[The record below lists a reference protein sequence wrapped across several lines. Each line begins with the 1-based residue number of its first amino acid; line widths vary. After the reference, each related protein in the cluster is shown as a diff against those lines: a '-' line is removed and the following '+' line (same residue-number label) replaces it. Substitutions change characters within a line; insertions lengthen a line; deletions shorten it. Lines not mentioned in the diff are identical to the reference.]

1 MKLGVLD
8 LDHLRRGLRTHS
20 RLAGQVAGLDLDQRR
35 EKELMALATELGS
48 DARALIDA
56 VREQDHEAVEYS
68 SRYPAFEGR
77 LEFDLT
83 IEVLG
88 KRVTRRARADY
99 KYTPDWEYFDLR
111 KRAPYVGWAQ
121 SMPGITVRTFPSKDG
136 TGGGPAREEADIL
149 SIG

>member
-1 MKLGVLD
+1 M
-8 LDHLRRGLRTHS
+8 
-20 RLAGQVAGLDLDQRR
+20 
-35 EKELMALATELGS
+35 
-48 DARALIDA
+48 
-56 VREQDHEAVEYS
+56 
-68 SRYPAFEGR
+68 
-77 LEFDLT
+77 
-83 IEVLG
+83 LG

-149 SIG
+149 SIGEIWNIVDDAIDEQCKVGDAKRRKTAAGKRRGKNGA